1 MKYIFVLIF
10 LFLGII
16 SVKGQQVVSLTWS
29 DVVGISRN
37 ENLEIKIRY
46 QDYLYQDKN
55 KWKAL
60 GDFLPTVD
68 YQFQAVN
75 NIELPE
81 FVIPNFGRVRF
92 GTDYNFTHVFQ
103 ARLPLFTG
111 GARWANWQIQDNLA
125 KSMEAQLRDKEDQVV
140 LKALEAYFGMI
151 LADNVLR
158 VNQRAYEAAKAN
170 FDQVEKFF
178 NLGGASKLDYLRAK
192 SSLSSS
198 IPPLASAKNAQRLAA
213 ENLKFIM
220 NIPAADSVIV
230 LDSLRQMNFIND
242 LEKSPLTDLYNM
254 ALENRPDLE
263 QMNLQGEIASDQ
275 KLLAVSRF
283 LPTIAVAANVQH
295 QAQVMDAAFVPN
307 DFVRSKAAVLSVQV
321 PLFQGAKRV
330 FDYQQASISQQ
341 RAEISADLLQ
351 RAALLEIE
359 SSVLKIAETKNNLST
374 LRSAMDEARE
384 AERLANLNYNEGVIT
399 QVDVLGA
406 ILALTNSELR
416 YLRGIYE
423 FNISQLYLLKA
434 VGKMNSVWQN

>member
-1 MKYIFVLIF
+1 MKYISVLIF
-10 LFLGII
+10 IFLGTV
-16 SVKGQQVVSLTWS
+16 SLEAQQVVSLTWN

-46 QDYLYQDKN
+46 QDYLYQSKN

-68 YQFQAVN
+68 YQFQAIN

-111 GARWANWQIQDNLA
+111 GARWANWQIQNYLG

-140 LKALEAYFGMI
+140 LKALEAYFSLM
-151 LADNVLR
+151 LADNVVL

-198 IPPLASAKNAQRLAA
+198 IPPVVSAKNAQKLAA
-213 ENLKFIM
+213 ENLKFVM
-220 NIPAADSVIV
+220 NIPAQDSIII
-230 LDSLRQMNFIND
+230 LDSLKQMDFIND
-242 LEKSPLTDLYNM
+242 LDKAPLTDLYNM
-254 ALENRPDLE
+254 ALENRADLE
-263 QMNLQGEIASDQ
+263 QVNLQGEIASEQ

-283 LPTIAVAANVQH
+283 LPTIAIAANVQH
-295 QAQVMDAAFVPN
+295 QAQVQEAAFVPS
-307 DFVRSKAAVLSVQV
+307 DFARSKAAVLSLQV
-321 PLFQGAKRV
+321 PLFQGVKRV
-330 FDYQQASISQQ
+330 FDYQQASINQQ
-341 RAEISADLLQ
+341 KAEISADLFR

-359 SSVLKIAETKNNLST
+359 GSVLKIAETKDNLST
-374 LRSAMDEARE
+374 LRSAMEEARE
-384 AERLANLNYNEGVIT
+384 TVRLANLNYNEGVIT

-406 ILALTNSELR
+406 LLTLTGSELR

-423 FNISQLYLLKA
+423 YNISQLYLLKA